1 LVADWDDERP
11 TMSAEQFRLLKDHLQ
26 KASGITLREDLK
38 FVAERRLWPRLE
50 ALGLKDFGQYYRF
63 LRFDRRAHEEEELA
77 ADALVPHETYFFR
90 EPVQLKSFEGEL
102 LPRLHKDLIL
112 EKRLRMWSAGCST
125 GEEPYT
131 LSMLVLESGLFDG
144 WDIEILGSDL
154 SRHALSRARKAEY
167 GASAMRAT
175 SDERK
180 QRFFD
185 PLPEGRFKVK
195 DAVRA
200 RVNFA
205 HLNLIDRGG
214 VSLMPPMHVIFCR
227 NVLIYFDAAAR
238 QQVVTSFRERLTLG
252 GYLLL
257 GHSEVLHTLG
267 SGFELVQ
274 LEGDL
279 LYRRP
284 PS

>member
-1 LVADWDDERP
+1 MAFDWDDDRP
-11 TMSAEQFRLLKDHLQ
+11 KMSAEQFRLLKDLLQ
-26 KASGITLREDLK
+26 KVSGVSLREDLK

-50 ALGLKDFGQYYRF
+50 ALGVKDFGGYYRL
-63 LRFDRRAHEEEELA
+63 LRFDARAKEELELA
-77 ADALVPHETYFFR
+77 VDALVPHETYFFR
-90 EPVQLKSFEGEL
+90 EPVQLGSFESEL
-102 LPRLHKDLIL
+102 LPRLHKDRIL
-112 EKRLRMWSAGCST
+112 EKRLRLWSAGCST

-167 GASAMRAT
+167 GASAMRST

-180 QRFFD
+180 ERFFE
-185 PLPEGRFKVK
+185 PLPEGRFKVR
-195 DAVRA
+195 DAVRS
-200 RVNFA
+200 RVSFA
-205 HLNLIDRGG
+205 HVNLIDEGG
-214 VSLMPPMHVIFCR
+214 VALLPQMDVIFCR

-238 QQVVTSFRERLTLG
+238 LQVVQSFRERLVLG

>member
-1 LVADWDDERP
+1 
-11 TMSAEQFRLLKDHLQ
+11 MSAEQFRLLKDHLQ
-26 KASGITLREDLK
+26 KVSGITLREDLK

-77 ADALVPHETYFFR
+77 ADVLVPHETYFFR

-112 EKRLRMWSAGCST
+112 TRRLRLWSAGCST

-167 GASAMRAT
+167 GPSAMRT
-175 SDERK
+175 TTDDRR

-195 DAVRA
+195 DSVRA
-200 RVNFA
+200 RVSFA
-205 HLNLIDRGG
+205 HLNLIDQSG
-214 VSLMPPMHVIFCR
+214 VALLPKMDVIFCR

>member
-1 LVADWDDERP
+1 MTP
-11 TMSAEQFRLLKDHLQ
+11 EQFRLLKELLCQ
-26 KASGITLREDLK
+26 VSGVSLREDLK

-50 ALGLKDFGQYYRF
+50 ALGLRDFGAYYRF
-63 LRFDRRAHEEEELA
+63 LRFDARAKEEQELA
-77 ADALVPHETYFFR
+77 VDALVPHETYFFR
-90 EPVQLKSFEGEL
+90 EPVQLQSFEAEL
-102 LPRLHKDLIL
+102 LPMLYKDRIQQR
-112 EKRLRMWSAGCST
+112 RLRLWSAGCST

-131 LSMLVLESGLFDG
+131 LSMLFLESGLFEG

-154 SRHALSRARKAEY
+154 SRHSLSRARKAEY
-167 GASAMRAT
+167 GASALRAT
-175 SDERK
+175 SDERRR
-180 QRFFD
+180 RFFD
-185 PLPEGRFKVK
+185 PLPDGRFKVK

-200 RVNFA
+200 RVAFA
-205 HLNLIDRGG
+205 HVNLIDEGG
-214 VSLMPPMHVIFCR
+214 VGLLPQMDVIFCR
-227 NVLIYFDAAAR
+227 NVLIYFDAAVR
-238 QQVVTSFRERLTLG
+238 GLVVQSFLKRLVEG

-274 LEGDL
+274 LQGDL

>member
-1 LVADWDDERP
+1 VADWDDQRP
-11 TMSAEQFRLLKDHLQ
+11 SMTAEQFRLLKDLLQ
-26 KASGITLREDLK
+26 KVSGVLLREDLK

-50 ALGLKDFGQYYRF
+50 ALGVKDFGAYYRL
-63 LRFDRRAHEEEELA
+63 LRFDSRAKEEQELA

-90 EPVQLKSFEGEL
+90 EPVQLKSFETEL
-102 LPRLHKDLIL
+102 LPRLHKDRIH
-112 EKRLRMWSAGCST
+112 EKRLRLWSAGCST

-131 LSMLVLESGLFDG
+131 LAMLVLESGLFDG
-144 WDIEILGSDL
+144 WDIEILGTDL
-154 SRHALSRARKAEY
+154 SRHALTRARKAEY

-180 QRFFD
+180 QKYFD
-185 PLPEGRFKVK
+185 PLPEGRFKVR

-200 RVNFA
+200 RVGFA
-205 HLNLIDRGG
+205 HVNLIDEGG
-214 VSLMPPMHVIFCR
+214 VALLPPMDVIFCR

-238 QQVVTSFRERLTLG
+238 LQVVRSFRERLVEG